1 MAGDNFAA
9 SLSEDVACSEVAP
22 PAAPAAVVGGKPVA
36 SSSSG
41 AARSGGGGRK
51 GGRGRKVGEA
61 RKSGGACS
69 GGGGR
74 GTAAPTADGDNFAA
88 SLSED
93 VACSEAAPL
102 AAPAA
107 VVDGKPVLSSSTQA
121 APAVAGNELAASLN
135 EDVVR
140 SEAAPPAAP
149 AAVVGGKPSTCE
161 TCPRHRVRLMQ
172 RAFVRARF
180 KGKIARHYARRGGK
194 STAQL
199 AAAMFYRRRV
209 TLIEVEGELKMDSL
223 PEFSKNRSREYRE
236 QFSAMAIADEHPTL
250 RVVKERAKARSAS
263 AQTKRKWLTSVEPQ
277 WNSLR
282 LISEGAPARRN
293 TQEVALTTIDGSGGA
308 DGAQTAAVIASG
320 GSRRDAA
327 PSVALA
333 VTTCGAKAPVA
344 LGAPPGAASVISSRS
359 GGASALWDAG
369 TTAEEIKPCGRWSSD
384 CYQICIWPG
393 HDRPR
398 GVAAKMLG
406 SSLSLM
412 APLATYRRQK
422 K

>member
-1 MAGDNFAA
+1 M
-9 SLSEDVACSEVAP
+9 
-22 PAAPAAVVGGKPVA
+22 VGGKPVA

-41 AARSGGGGRK
+41 AARSGGR
-51 GGRGRKVGEA
+51 
-61 RKSGGACS
+61 
-69 GGGGR
+69 GR
-74 GTAAPTADGDNFAA
+74 GTAAPTVAGNELAA

-93 VACSEAAPL
+93 VACSE
-102 AAPAA
+102 
-107 VVDGKPVLSSSTQA
+107 T
-121 APAVAGNELAASLN
+121 
-135 EDVVR
+135 
-140 SEAAPPAAP
+140 APPAAP

-172 RAFVRARF
+172 RSFVRARF

-250 RVVKERAKARSAS
+250 RVVKEMAKARSAS
-263 AQTKRKWLTSVEPQ
+263 AQTKRKWPTSVEPQ

-369 TTAEEIKPCGRWSSD
+369 TTAEEIKPFGRWSSD